1 MCSSARAL
9 PPSFTASKVSTT
21 LAGRMPFQT
30 RSLMPTRGVWVL
42 RYKSNRRPHPGT
54 TALHAKWGLQVHTS
68 RLFPS
73 TSLFFH
79 LVQHSSLLNNQEAA
93 TTCHTA
99 LMSTLA
105 LLKKPSALQ
114 RRTGNRRTAG
124 EVLSNS
130 VCPPGCGSLA
140 GWLHRPDVEPP
151 AGAQCCARPGAGGDS
166 ARSGS
171 GRQPARAVPACQP
184 PTAHGVGPR
193 GLLPLQPA
201 VLQTPLLAGRA
212 ESTAPP
218 MWGGQ
223 PASALQPAQAEGVR
237 AYLRHKQGA
246 QARVGGSSLVLFR
259 AAAPCLTSARSPTAV
274 CISSKALFTA
284 RRPEIDRPMPSCAAA
299 RLRRPCC
306 W

>member
-79 LVQHSSLLNNQEAA
+79 LVQHSSLLNNQGAA
-93 TTCHTA
+93 TTCHTT

-114 RRTGNRRTAG
+114 RRTGRLYRCAVTGLEHTPHCACRVDRR
-124 EVLSNS
+124 
-130 VCPPGCGSLA
+130 PLA
-140 GWLHRPDVEPP
+140 IWH
-151 AGAQCCARPGAGGDS
+151 
-166 ARSGS
+166 SGVDE
-171 GRQPARAVPACQP
+171 AA
-184 PTAHGVGPR
+184 
-193 GLLPLQPA
+193 LPHMKA
-201 VLQTPLLAGRA
+201 WAGR
-212 ESTAPP
+212 SP
-218 MWGGQ
+218 
-223 PASALQPAQAEGVR
+223 GV
-237 AYLRHKQGA
+237 L
-246 QARVGGSSLVLFR
+246 L
-259 AAAPCLTSARSPTAV
+259 
-274 CISSKALFTA
+274 
-284 RRPEIDRPMPSCAAA
+284 
-299 RLRRPCC
+299 
-306 W
+306 